1 MSNVI
6 SMTEALERK
15 MEKHLDMAEVWKD
28 SGDYLASE
36 DHLKIAE
43 SILYRIHEI
52 KVHNK
57 PSS

>member
-1 MSNVI
+1 
-6 SMTEALERK
+6 
-15 MEKHLDMAEVWKD
+15 MEKHLDLAEVWKD

-52 KVHNK
+52 KVHNQTK
-57 PSS
+57 

>member
-6 SMTEALERK
+6 SLTEGLERK
-15 MEKHLDMAEVWKD
+15 MEKHLDLAEVWKD

-52 KVHNK
+52 KVHNQTK
-57 PSS
+57 